1 MGPHRHFLAMENV
14 HIAMAVLVT
23 AVATAGIAWY
33 FGREQRGRRA
43 IGAAPIVKVRDVKP
57 GMTVRVQGVVAARE
71 KGDQGAGAVL
81 RATPRA
87 PVSIWVR
94 A

>member
-1 MGPHRHFLAMENV
+1 MGPLRHFLAMENV
-14 HIAMAVLVT
+14 HIAIAVLVT

-57 GMTVRVQGVVAARE
+57 GMTVRVTGSHLVLGE
-71 KGDQGAGAVL
+71 DAG
-81 RATPRA
+81 P
-87 PVSIWVR
+87 VR
-94 A
+94 ASDDPELYSESQT